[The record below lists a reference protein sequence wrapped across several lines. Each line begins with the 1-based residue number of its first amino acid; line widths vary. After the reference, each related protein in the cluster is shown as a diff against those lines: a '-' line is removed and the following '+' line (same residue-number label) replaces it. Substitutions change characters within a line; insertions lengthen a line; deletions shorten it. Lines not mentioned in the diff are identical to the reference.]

1 MEKTHYISH
10 IVLIAKINY
19 IFLVAIKFYLL
30 VQFKRKVLI
39 VKSNLLITDDLP
51 ITIKSRKRNM
61 YDTKT

>member
-30 VQFKRKVLI
+30 VQFKSKVLI

>member
-51 ITIKSRKRNM
+51 ITIKSRKHNM